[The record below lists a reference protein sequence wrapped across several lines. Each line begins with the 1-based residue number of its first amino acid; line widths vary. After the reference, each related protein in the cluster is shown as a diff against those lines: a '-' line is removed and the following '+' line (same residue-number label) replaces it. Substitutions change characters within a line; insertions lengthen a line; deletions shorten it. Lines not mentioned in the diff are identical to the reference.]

1 MLGSWSV
8 GVLGCWGVGVLGS
21 WGLGV
26 LGKESET
33 TKRSWQS
40 DRYAQLTEHER
51 ALTASLSRS
60 VRPIPNARPEQSS
73 PLLKQVLNRV
83 PVVSGDL

>member
-1 MLGSWSV
+1 MLGCWGV
-8 GVLGCWGVGVLGS
+8 GVLGCWGVGVLGQ
-21 WGLGV
+21 
-26 LGKESET
+26 EAET

-51 ALTASLSRS
+51 ALTASLNRS

>member
-1 MLGSWSV
+1 M
-8 GVLGCWGVGVLGS
+8 LGCWGV
-21 WGLGV
+21 WQ
-26 LGKESET
+26 ETET

-40 DRYAQLTEHER
+40 GRYAQLIEHGR
-51 ALTASLSRS
+51 ALTASLNRS